1 MYLFSMADV
10 PLPPPRPAFT
20 AYSLPLPRRR
30 EGPAAA
36 LSFLAHLTIAVL
48 VLWRGAAMFAGG
60 GGGGSGP
67 RGGGGGGGR
76 PAVTWFAL
84 PAPTA
89 AQAQEVP
96 PAPLAVTVPTIAI
109 PAPEPVKLD
118 MPTPAVSVAAP
129 AAAVGTGAGTTG
141 GPGQGPGTGG
151 GQGTG
156 TGPGIGSDSGAGSG
170 GDARYISPA
179 SPKWMVTPPI
189 PPSEE
194 RRPHEV
200 RFWVTAEGRVTRIEV
215 SPPIKNTDYR
225 REFMDAMKKF
235 QFNPARTRDG
245 NQVESIAI
253 VIIKS
258 S

>member
-1 MYLFSMADV
+1 MPDPTGSR
-10 PLPPPRPAFT
+10 PPFD

-36 LSFLAHLTIAVL
+36 LSFLAHVTIAVL

-76 PAVTWFAL
+76 PAVSWFAL

-96 PAPLAVTVPTIAI
+96 PAPPAVTVPTIAV
-109 PAPEPVKLD
+109 PTPEPVKIE
-118 MPTPAVSVAAP
+118 MPTPDVAVAAP

-141 GPGQGPGTGG
+141 GAGQGPGTGG

-156 TGPGIGSDSGAGSG
+156 TGTGIGSDSGVGSG
-170 GDARYISPA
+170 GDARDIFPA
-179 SPKWMVTPPI
+179 SPRWTIFPP
-189 PPSEE
+189 PGAPREARG
-194 RRPHEV
+194 RRHEV
-200 RFWVTAEGRVTRIEV
+200 RFWVTAEGRVTRVEV
-215 SPPIKNTDYR
+215 TPPIKDAGYR
-225 REFMDAMKKF
+225 RDFTERMMGYL
-235 QFNPARTRDG
+235 FNPATTRDG
-245 NQVESIAI
+245 RHVDYVASVT
-253 VIIKS
+253 VIP
-258 S
+258 